1 MKKQTARRIRIAGG
15 LLFVIYLILLIYFL
29 FFAES
34 YGRGAA
40 EEYRYN
46 LVPFREIQRYLL
58 YPHILGTYAVLTN
71 LVGNVAGFL
80 PFGAILPVLKR
91 NMRSFWKVLLL
102 SFEFSAVIEVTQL
115 LTRVGSFDVD
125 DIILNTAGG
134 GLGYLIFAVCNRL
147 RRKYYGK
154 KI

>member
-1 MKKQTARRIRIAGG
+1 M
-15 LLFVIYLILLIYFL
+15 IYLILLIYFL

-147 RRKYYGK
+147 RRKYYG
-154 KI
+154 

>member
-1 MKKQTARRIRIAGG
+1 MTKKTAKRIRMAGS
-15 LLFVIYLILLIYFL
+15 LLFVVYLLLLIYFL

-34 YGRGAA
+34 YGRAGGL

-46 LVPFREIQRYLL
+46 LIPFREIQRYVR
-58 YPHILGTYAVLTN
+58 YPDLLGTYAVVTN
-71 LVGNVAGFL
+71 LAGNVIGFL

-147 RRKYYGK
+147 RRKYYG
-154 KI
+154 